1 MNRSKRMVLP
11 PMDGTWFQ
19 RVFGFEEQEGERGD
33 YDATQRRLQQMQ
45 LPGNET
51 ILKRSDGTLL
61 HCGLFELPTL
71 PEMRQQCRELLTRV
85 NKEQQQQA
93 SSRTTSNGTTKK
105 LPTTHPHDILFGPI
119 RAANMIVDAYSLHA
133 YPDAAGSIIQAAS
146 QFNCLEFPSPSVI
159 PEKGITNYCF
169 DRTQGPACAI
179 ACGAGTAYRNYLTK
193 VVVDDNGATTIGQRR
208 HSQINTLDD
217 ILTTLQSY
225 RPDRKQPI
233 QVRNGYANAKSS
245 SLDEWN
251 VVIRQHADELRN
263 LLKVGIQ
270 RHTQVTSL
278 LPDQEVL
285 VTQLY
290 CSAIPVA
297 YSQASDRAWEP
308 MARLVLEGCY
318 EITLL
323 AGVREALEKALAAV
337 TAPPPGQSS
346 ESPVPPTRVF
356 LTLVGGGVF
365 GNDLEWIW
373 SAIDRA
379 FRIVTD
385 DYGVA
390 LEVTFVHY
398 SETPPEA
405 ADFVQKWNHRSNSDN
420 ATCAAQP

>member
-1 MNRSKRMVLP
+1 MMNRSKRIVLP
-11 PMDGTWFQ
+11 PMDNMWFQ
-19 RVFGFEEQEGERGD
+19 RVFGFEEVERD
-33 YDATQRRLQQMQ
+33 YEATQRRLQQMQ

-61 HCGLFELPTL
+61 HCGSFELPSL
-71 PEMRQQCRELLTRV
+71 PEMHQYCRELLTRV
-85 NKEQQQQA
+85 KEQQQA
-93 SSRTTSNGTTKK
+93 SSTTNSHSTTK
-105 LPTTHPHDILFGPI
+105 LSTTHQHDVLFGPI
-119 RAANMIVDAYSLHA
+119 RAANIIADAYALHA
-133 YPDAAGSIIQAAS
+133 HPDAAGSIIQAAS
-146 QFNCLEFPSPSVI
+146 QFNCLEFPSPEVI
-159 PEKGITNYCF
+159 PEKGITDYCS
-169 DRTQGPACAI
+169 DHTQGPACAI
-179 ACGAGTAYRNYLTK
+179 ACGAGTAYRNYLVK
-193 VVVDDNGATTIGQRR
+193 VMDENGETTIGQRR

-217 ILTTLQSY
+217 ILATLQSY
-225 RPDRKQPI
+225 RPDRRQPI
-233 QVRNGYANAKSS
+233 NVWNGYANAKSS
-245 SLDEWN
+245 TLDEWN
-251 VVIRQHADELRN
+251 VLIRQHADELRN

-278 LPDQEVL
+278 WPDQQVL

-323 AGVREALEKALAAV
+323 AGVREALEKALAAAAV
-337 TAPPPGQSS
+337 APAPPGQS

-390 LEVTFVHY
+390 LEVNFVHY
-398 SETPPEA
+398 SDTPPEA
-405 ADFVQKWNHRSNSDN
+405 VNFVQNWNNRSNSNN
-420 ATCAAQP
+420 ATCAAPQL